1 VSTGMYELIV
11 PETTTTSVAPA
22 TAAHGSVTL
31 TATVVGQAKGNISPS
46 AGGTGTVT
54 FTITQ
59 GTTTVATCSNMPLTF
74 INNSGGDNN
83 ATCTATLAAGMYTVT
98 AAYSGDP
105 NNQKSSAME
114 TLTVT

>member
-1 VSTGMYELIV
+1 MHELIV
-11 PETTTTSVAPA
+11 PETTTTSVTPA
-22 TAAHGSVTL
+22 TAPHTSVTL
-31 TATVVGQAKGNISPS
+31 TATVIGQAMGNISPS

-59 GTTTVATCSNMPLTF
+59 GAMTVATCSNEPLTYAGAGA
-74 INNSGGDNN
+74 NL
-83 ATCTATLAAGMYTVT
+83 ATCMPTLMAGTYTVT

-105 NNQKSSAME
+105 NNLKSMGME